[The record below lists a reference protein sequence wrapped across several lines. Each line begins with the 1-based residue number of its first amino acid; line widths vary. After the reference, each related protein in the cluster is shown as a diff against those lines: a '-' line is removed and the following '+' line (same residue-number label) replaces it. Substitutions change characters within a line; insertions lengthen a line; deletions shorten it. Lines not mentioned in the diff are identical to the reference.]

1 MVVFT
6 KTDKALLDRSARH
19 LHETAIE
26 LQRSEGPVWS
36 ATESGKKAKKVFDR
50 LLRDERDLREL
61 AKRLEE
67 TLPTLVYPAGS
78 NATELKTGAGG

>member
-6 KTDKALLDRSARH
+6 KTDKTLLDRAARH
-19 LHETAIE
+19 LHETAVE

-36 ATESGKKAKKVFDR
+36 ATESGKSAKKVYDR

-61 AKRLEE
+61 AKRLEK
-67 TLPTLVYPAGS
+67 TAPTLVYPSAGP
-78 NATELKTGAGG
+78 ATELKTGGA